1 MLFFIVL
8 APGVIFYEYLSF
20 TRLGFPLVIKTEDKV
35 FHTWDVGP
43 LFLLDS
49 EEISN
54 KPSYVIYFKYNWSSK

>member
-35 FHTWDVGP
+35 FHTWDVGATFSVRLGRNFKQTELCY
-43 LFLLDS
+43 LFQIQL
-49 EEISN
+49 EQ
-54 KPSYVIYFKYNWSSK
+54 